1 MKKKSGRLL
10 RVMRGSLIIFSI
22 LLLAGA
28 GTFGVLWWN
37 GRKNLLEGRPI
48 IQETGAAFKGEGHQ
62 TGKEEEEFLAEG
74 EISYFGKKY
83 RYKND
88 LINILCMG
96 VDRLALIQSEAVYGE
111 GGQADAIVL
120 LSLHARSGAI
130 TLLHIS
136 RETLAEI
143 ELYTETGRYAGMESR
158 QLCLAY
164 SYGDGREK
172 SCENVGR
179 AVSRLLYGIPI
190 QAYLAVDMSVIQTLN
205 DAIGGVEVVLAEDSG
220 KFLADGTPGE
230 SYLLMGDAAYDY
242 VHYRDYKGEDAP
254 VDSNAQRM
262 ARQKQYLES
271 FIQKALE
278 QSRRDLS
285 LPLRLFG
292 QITEDTVTSLTP
304 SDISYLASLA
314 VKRENKTIRME
325 SVPGET
331 VLGDDGYARY
341 LVDDEKLF
349 PLILELFYEA
359 E

>member
-1 MKKKSGRLL
+1 MPVFWRRWNEKEKRPASAGNAGKPNYFQYSFACRSRYIWGFMVEWQKKPSG
-10 RVMRGSLIIFSI
+10 GQTDYP
-22 LLLAGA
+22 G
-28 GTFGVLWWN
+28 N
-37 GRKNLLEGRPI
+37 GGQLSREKAI
-48 IQETGAAFKGEGHQ
+48 K

-96 VDRLALIQSEAVYGE
+96 VDRLRLNEGEAVYGE

-179 AVSRLLYGIPI
+179 AVSRLL
-190 QAYLAVDMSVIQTLN
+190 
-205 DAIGGVEVVLAEDSG
+205 
-220 KFLADGTPGE
+220 
-230 SYLLMGDAAYDY
+230 
-242 VHYRDYKGEDAP
+242 
-254 VDSNAQRM
+254 
-262 ARQKQYLES
+262 
-271 FIQKALE
+271 
-278 QSRRDLS
+278 
-285 LPLRLFG
+285 
-292 QITEDTVTSLTP
+292 
-304 SDISYLASLA
+304 
-314 VKRENKTIRME
+314 
-325 SVPGET
+325 
-331 VLGDDGYARY
+331 
-341 LVDDEKLF
+341 
-349 PLILELFYEA
+349 
-359 E
+359 

>member
-1 MKKKSGRLL
+1 MKKKSTRFL
-10 RVMRGSLIIFSI
+10 RIMRGILIFFGI

-28 GTFGVLWWN
+28 GTFGILWWK
-37 GRKNLLEGRPI
+37 GRENLLEGRPI
-48 IQETGAAFKGEGHQ
+48 IQETETAVKGESNR
-62 TGKEEEEFLAEG
+62 TGQKSEEFLEEG
-74 EISYFGKKY
+74 EISYFGEKY
-83 RYKND
+83 RYKKD

-96 VDRLALIQSEAVYGE
+96 VDRVRLQEGETVYGE

-136 RETLAEI
+136 RETIAEI

-190 QAYLAVDMSVIQTLN
+190 QAYLAVDMSVIRTLN

-220 KFLADGTPGE
+220 KFLADGNPGE
-230 SYLLMGDAAYDY
+230 PYLLMGDEAYDY

-254 VDSNAQRM
+254 IDSNAQRM
-262 ARQKQYLES
+262 VRQKQYLEG

-292 QITEDTVTSLTP
+292 QITADTVTSLTP

-314 VKRENKTIRME
+314 VKRENEMIRME
-325 SVPGET
+325 SVPGKTEA
-331 VLGDDGYARY
+331 GDDGYARY
-341 LVDDEKLF
+341 LGEDEKLF
-349 PLILELFYEA
+349 ALILGLFYEA

>member
-1 MKKKSGRLL
+1 MKKKSTRFL
-10 RVMRGSLIIFSI
+10 RVIQGILSFCGI

-28 GTFGVLWWN
+28 STFGILWWK
-37 GRKNLLEGRPI
+37 GRENLLKGRPI
-48 IQETGAAFKGEGHQ
+48 IQEMERTVKGESNR
-62 TGKEEEEFLAEG
+62 TGKKSEEFLDEG

-96 VDRLALIQSEAVYGE
+96 VDRTRLREDEAVYGE
-111 GGQADAIVL
+111 GGQADAIIL
-120 LSLHARSGAI
+120 LSLNAKNGAI

-136 RETLAEI
+136 RETIAEI
-143 ELYTETGRYAGMESR
+143 ELYTETGRYAGMEPK

-172 SCENVGR
+172 SCENIGR
-179 AVSRLLYGIPI
+179 AVSRLLYGTPI
-190 QAYLAVDMSVIQTLN
+190 QAYLAVDMSVIRTLN
-205 DAIGGVEVVLAEDSG
+205 DAIGGVEVVLAEDSS
-220 KFLADGTPGE
+220 KFLANGTPGDT
-230 SYLLMGDAAYDY
+230 YLLMGDEAYDY

-254 VDSNAQRM
+254 IDSNAQRM
-262 ARQKQYLES
+262 VRQKQYLEG

-292 QITEDTVTSLTP
+292 KITADMVTSLTP

-314 VKRENKTIRME
+314 VKRENEVIRME
-325 SVPGET
+325 SVPGKT
-331 VLGDDGYARY
+331 ILGDDGYARY

-349 PLILELFYEA
+349 ALILGLFYEA